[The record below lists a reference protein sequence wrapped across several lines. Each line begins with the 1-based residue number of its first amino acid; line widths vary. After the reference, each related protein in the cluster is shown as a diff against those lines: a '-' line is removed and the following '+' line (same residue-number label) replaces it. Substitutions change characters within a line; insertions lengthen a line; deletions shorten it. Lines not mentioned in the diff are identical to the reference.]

1 MKKLLLVALMSFSL
15 SGCALYDI
23 YMMAGYDTNEY
34 SLITKVRT
42 IATVSDCSKDSV
54 KSLYQTTVQFNQF
67 TQYIPRNK
75 EAHDLSKKLLS
86 IVEELHK
93 KDNPSPVYCQAKL
106 NTISKTS
113 EQIQR
118 VIGSKQR

>member
-1 MKKLLLVALMSFSL
+1 MKKVIASLFLVTSL

-34 SLITKVRT
+34 ALITKVRT
-42 IATVSDCSKDSV
+42 ISTISDCSKDSV
-54 KSLYQTTVQFNQF
+54 KSLYETTVQFNQF
-67 TQYIPRNK
+67 TQHIPRNK